1 MKKFLCILIMIV
13 ILLFPSN
20 IYAKSVNNEKNYA
33 NVVFFTYFNGDLEGK
48 KYMEDNYKTI
58 MEYYN
63 GSSET
68 SVKNYLENISYNNFH
83 LYNLFP
89 QINDSTFI
97 PIELSITE
105 DDANNSNYDSIIIS
119 DVLKKYPNVSG
130 TIDYDNDGIV
140 DNLTIILRN
149 KADNAGSNSSLVSH
163 KSDYPGGNDI
173 TLSNKSLGTYNM
185 LNTYSIRN
193 TKSSVIIHEFM
204 HSLGYPDLYNSNND
218 YPVFTWDIMGNVISP
233 PPYSLAYLR
242 SYFTNWLSIDEI
254 TKSGT
259 ITLNTQDN
267 KDGNQAY
274 IIKSPLNDYEFFV
287 VEYRKKP
294 TLFDKID
301 RSISNSGVIVYR
313 INTTITGLSNKFG
326 SYGVYV
332 YRDNSF
338 ALNSTPSSAVY
349 NTVFSKELG
358 RTTVGNSDL
367 NSKDKALLYSDGTN
381 SGIVLSEI
389 GSSSSNSITLN
400 VSIPNKGDLDV
411 WNELKYDD
419 INKNSGYKVQT
430 SIEMNNK
437 IYVGSITNNKL
448 YTTVYDNGN
457 WSTISNG
464 TNIVIGDVSP
474 STMEFKIINNKLY
487 LIYGCWNKIGVYS
500 LENNIWKKRAEYNYS
515 TGYMSTEVINNELYI
530 ANMYDNNNAELL
542 KYKDDNITKVT
553 NYYSGSFVGD
563 PKVLS
568 INNKIYL
575 MVRESSTKKIKIYE
589 YSNNIIKEINNDIL
603 VNSYDA
609 KDLNNKIIIAGKNT
623 GDIELYEFDGTNFKK
638 KTETI
643 PYNLPQLFK
652 SQGNLYLRT
661 IKDPT
666 DIYSNDN
673 VLMVYSLSDKVT
685 MEGNNIA
692 SGVNADYSGVFS
704 IGNRLY
710 ISYIK
715 DDITHIKY
723 KESNNSLLSLS
734 ITSPNKTTYTV
745 GDNVDL
751 TGLKVIANY
760 TKNRKELS
768 NNEYTITNLNT
779 NKVGSY
785 SATITYEGISN
796 TFNYEVIEKVILNP
810 LKSINLNKTSGT
822 KYIGETE
829 NLTVIYNPSNTTDNK
844 NVTWT
849 SSNNNVASIN
859 NGVVTAKGIGNAI
872 ITAKVGSLTAS
883 YKITVIKHDNPVI
896 VKANTL
902 TYNGKEQEI
911 ITASNI
917 KGNICYAYNP
927 ISSCS
932 SNKSIPKKINAG
944 EYTVYYYVSGDNNY
958 NSKSGSIKVNIN
970 KKVITK
976 PVSSSDKTYN
986 GTIQNSNIVKPD
998 GVSIKN
1004 GSIESATNV
1013 GKYNITYILDQ
1024 NHIWN
1029 DGSNNDVTV
1038 IWKINPYNISN
1049 ALVNG
1054 VSDKVYN
1061 GNNIVQDNI
1070 NVTVPIPSG
1079 KTSNPTYNVTYKDN
1093 LNSGVATMIITGTG
1107 NYTGTKNVIF
1117 KINKANNP
1125 VIVKANTLTYNGK
1138 EQELITVS
1146 NIKGNICYSYNPISS
1161 CSKNESIPKKINAGE
1176 YTVYYYVSGDNNY
1189 NSKSGSIKVNIN
1201 KKSGSISYLNKSIT
1215 KTQGDQAFTNVLT
1228 KTGDG
1233 IINYSSSDNKVATID
1248 KNGKV
1253 TILSSG
1259 NTVIKAI
1266 VIDGENYFYNI
1277 KEASYTLTVNKKI
1290 INIPI
1295 TSISLNKT
1303 SGTKYIGETENLV
1316 VSYNPSNTTDNKS
1329 ITWTTSNSKVATINN
1344 GVVKAVGVGN
1354 AVITAKVMNKT
1365 ATYNITVKKKENRP
1379 ITYKY
1384 TYDSSKKIIFK
1395 LNNNVNIN
1403 TFKNNLN
1410 YSSIIKSN
1418 NNILKDNDLIRTNM
1432 TITYTDDEGNV
1443 QIYNTSVLGD
1453 VNGDGNINALDYVKI
1468 KNHIM
1473 NTKKILKDVFILS
1486 ADYNNDGKISAL
1498 DYVRIKNY
1506 IMNGGK

>member
-68 SVKNYLENISYNNFH
+68 SVKNYLKNISYNNFH

-185 LNTYSIRN
+185 LNTYSIKN

-542 KYKDDNITKVT
+542 KYKNDNITKVT

-589 YSNNIIKEINNDIL
+589 YNNNILKEINNDIL

-768 NNEYTITNLNT
+768 NNEYTITNFNT

-859 NGVVTAKGIGNAI
+859 NGVVTAKGIGNAV

-896 VKANTL
+896 VK
-902 TYNGKEQEI
+902 
-911 ITASNI
+911 
-917 KGNICYAYNP
+917 
-927 ISSCS
+927 
-932 SNKSIPKKINAG
+932 
-944 EYTVYYYVSGDNNY
+944 V
-958 NSKSGSIKVNIN
+958 
-970 KKVITK
+970 
-976 PVSSSDKTYN
+976 
-986 GTIQNSNIVKPD
+986 
-998 GVSIKN
+998 
-1004 GSIESATNV
+1004 
-1013 GKYNITYILDQ
+1013 
-1024 NHIWN
+1024 
-1029 DGSNNDVTV
+1029 
-1038 IWKINPYNISN
+1038 
-1049 ALVNG
+1049 
-1054 VSDKVYN
+1054 
-1061 GNNIVQDNI
+1061 
-1070 NVTVPIPSG
+1070 
-1079 KTSNPTYNVTYKDN
+1079 
-1093 LNSGVATMIITGTG
+1093 
-1107 NYTGTKNVIF
+1107 
-1117 KINKANNP
+1117 
-1125 VIVKANTLTYNGK
+1125 NTLTYNGK

-1161 CSKNESIPKKINAGE
+1161 CSTNESIPKKINAGE
-1176 YTVYYYVSGDNNY
+1176 YTVYYFVSGDNNY

-1253 TILSSG
+1253 TILSPG

-1303 SGTKYIGETENLV
+1303 SGTKYIGETENLI

-1395 LNNNVNIN
+1395 LNNNININ

-1473 NTKKILKDVFILS
+1473 NTKKITGDVFILS

>member
-464 TNIVIGDVSP
+464 TNIVIGDVSL

-530 ANMYDNNNAELL
+530 ANMYDNKNAELL
-542 KYKDDNITKVT
+542 KYKNDNITKVT

-589 YSNNIIKEINNDIL
+589 YSNNILKEINNDIL

-623 GDIELYEFDGTNFKK
+623 GDIELYEFDGINFKK

-734 ITSPNKTTYTV
+734 ITSPNKTTYIV

-768 NNEYTITNLNT
+768 NNEYTITNFNT

-859 NGVVTAKGIGNAI
+859 NGVVTAKGIGNAV

-902 TYNGKEQEI
+902 TYNGKEQEL
-911 ITASNI
+911 ITA
-917 KGNICYAYNP
+917 
-927 ISSCS
+927 
-932 SNKSIPKKINAG
+932 
-944 EYTVYYYVSGDNNY
+944 
-958 NSKSGSIKVNIN
+958 
-970 KKVITK
+970 
-976 PVSSSDKTYN
+976 
-986 GTIQNSNIVKPD
+986 
-998 GVSIKN
+998 
-1004 GSIESATNV
+1004 
-1013 GKYNITYILDQ
+1013 
-1024 NHIWN
+1024 
-1029 DGSNNDVTV
+1029 
-1038 IWKINPYNISN
+1038 
-1049 ALVNG
+1049 
-1054 VSDKVYN
+1054 
-1061 GNNIVQDNI
+1061 
-1070 NVTVPIPSG
+1070 
-1079 KTSNPTYNVTYKDN
+1079 
-1093 LNSGVATMIITGTG
+1093 
-1107 NYTGTKNVIF
+1107 
-1117 KINKANNP
+1117 
-1125 VIVKANTLTYNGK
+1125 
-1138 EQELITVS
+1138 S

-1161 CSKNESIPKKINAGE
+1161 CSTNESIPKKINAGE

-1233 IINYSSSDNKVATID
+1233 IINYSSSNNKVATID

-1253 TILSSG
+1253 TILSPG

-1395 LNNNVNIN
+1395 LNNNININ

>member
-20 IYAKSVNNEKNYA
+20 IYAKSVNNERNYA

-119 DVLKKYPNVSG
+119 DVLRKYPNVSG

-400 VSIPNKGDLDV
+400 VSIPNKDDLDV

-500 LENNIWKKRAEYNYS
+500 LENNTWKKRAEYNYS

-589 YSNNIIKEINNDIL
+589 YSNNILKEINNDIL

-609 KDLNNKIIIAGKNT
+609 KDLNNKIIIAGKNI

-768 NNEYTITNLNT
+768 NNEYTITNFNT

-844 NVTWT
+844 NVIWT
-849 SSNNNVASIN
+849 SSNNNVATIN

-872 ITAKVGSLTAS
+872 ITAKVGNLTAS

-902 TYNGKEQEI
+902 TYNGKEQEL
-911 ITASNI
+911 ITVSNI
-917 KGNICYAYNP
+917 KGNICYSYNP
-927 ISSCS
+927 ISNCS
-932 SNKSIPKKINAG
+932 KNESIPKKINAG

-976 PVSSSDKTYN
+976 PISSSDKTYN

-1038 IWKINPYNISN
+1038 IWEINPYNISN

-1107 NYTGTKNVIF
+1107 NYTGTKNVTF

-1161 CSKNESIPKKINAGE
+1161 CSSNESIPKKINAGE
-1176 YTVYYYVSGDNNY
+1176 YTVYYFVSEDNNY

-1253 TILSSG
+1253 TILSAG

-1395 LNNNVNIN
+1395 LNNNININ

-1410 YSSIIKSN
+1410 YNPIIKSN

-1473 NTKKILKDVFILS
+1473 NTKKITGDVFILS

>member
-267 KDGNQAY
+267 KNGNQAY

-338 ALNSTPSSAVY
+338 TLNSTPSSAVY

-589 YSNNIIKEINNDIL
+589 YSNNILKEINNDIL

-692 SGVNADYSGVFS
+692 SGVNADYSGIFS

-760 TKNRKELS
+760 TNNRKELS
-768 NNEYTITNLNT
+768 NNEYTITNFNT

-902 TYNGKEQEI
+902 TYNGKEQE
-911 ITASNI
+911 
-917 KGNICYAYNP
+917 
-927 ISSCS
+927 
-932 SNKSIPKKINAG
+932 
-944 EYTVYYYVSGDNNY
+944 
-958 NSKSGSIKVNIN
+958 
-970 KKVITK
+970 
-976 PVSSSDKTYN
+976 
-986 GTIQNSNIVKPD
+986 
-998 GVSIKN
+998 
-1004 GSIESATNV
+1004 
-1013 GKYNITYILDQ
+1013 
-1024 NHIWN
+1024 
-1029 DGSNNDVTV
+1029 
-1038 IWKINPYNISN
+1038 
-1049 ALVNG
+1049 
-1054 VSDKVYN
+1054 
-1061 GNNIVQDNI
+1061 
-1070 NVTVPIPSG
+1070 
-1079 KTSNPTYNVTYKDN
+1079 
-1093 LNSGVATMIITGTG
+1093 
-1107 NYTGTKNVIF
+1107 
-1117 KINKANNP
+1117 
-1125 VIVKANTLTYNGK
+1125 
-1138 EQELITVS
+1138 LITVS

-1161 CSKNESIPKKINAGE
+1161 CSTNESIPKKINAGE
-1176 YTVYYYVSGDNNY
+1176 YTVYYFVSGDNNY

-1329 ITWTTSNSKVATINN
+1329 ITWTTSNNKVATINN

-1395 LNNNVNIN
+1395 LNNNININ

>member
-83 LYNLFP
+83 LHNLFP

-185 LNTYSIRN
+185 LNTYSIKN

-400 VSIPNKGDLDV
+400 VSIPNKDDLDV

-575 MVRESSTKKIKIYE
+575 MVRESSSKKIKIYE
-589 YSNNIIKEINNDIL
+589 YSNNILKEINNDIL

-768 NNEYTITNLNT
+768 NNEYTITNFNT

-902 TYNGKEQEI
+902 TYNGKEQE
-911 ITASNI
+911 
-917 KGNICYAYNP
+917 
-927 ISSCS
+927 
-932 SNKSIPKKINAG
+932 
-944 EYTVYYYVSGDNNY
+944 
-958 NSKSGSIKVNIN
+958 
-970 KKVITK
+970 
-976 PVSSSDKTYN
+976 
-986 GTIQNSNIVKPD
+986 
-998 GVSIKN
+998 
-1004 GSIESATNV
+1004 
-1013 GKYNITYILDQ
+1013 
-1024 NHIWN
+1024 
-1029 DGSNNDVTV
+1029 
-1038 IWKINPYNISN
+1038 
-1049 ALVNG
+1049 
-1054 VSDKVYN
+1054 
-1061 GNNIVQDNI
+1061 
-1070 NVTVPIPSG
+1070 
-1079 KTSNPTYNVTYKDN
+1079 
-1093 LNSGVATMIITGTG
+1093 
-1107 NYTGTKNVIF
+1107 
-1117 KINKANNP
+1117 
-1125 VIVKANTLTYNGK
+1125 
-1138 EQELITVS
+1138 LITVS

-1176 YTVYYYVSGDNNY
+1176 YTVYYFVSGDNNY

-1303 SGTKYIGETENLV
+1303 SGTKYIGETENLI

-1395 LNNNVNIN
+1395 LNNNININ

>member
-20 IYAKSVNNEKNYA
+20 IYAKSVNNERNYA

-367 NSKDKALLYSDGTN
+367 NSKDKALLYSDETN

-542 KYKDDNITKVT
+542 KYKDDNIIKVT

-589 YSNNIIKEINNDIL
+589 YSNNILKEINNDIL

-623 GDIELYEFDGTNFKK
+623 GDIELYEFDGINFKK

-768 NNEYTITNLNT
+768 NNEYTITNFNT

-859 NGVVTAKGIGNAI
+859 NGVVTAEGIGNAI

-902 TYNGKEQEI
+902 TYNGKEQE
-911 ITASNI
+911 
-917 KGNICYAYNP
+917 
-927 ISSCS
+927 
-932 SNKSIPKKINAG
+932 
-944 EYTVYYYVSGDNNY
+944 
-958 NSKSGSIKVNIN
+958 
-970 KKVITK
+970 
-976 PVSSSDKTYN
+976 
-986 GTIQNSNIVKPD
+986 
-998 GVSIKN
+998 
-1004 GSIESATNV
+1004 
-1013 GKYNITYILDQ
+1013 
-1024 NHIWN
+1024 
-1029 DGSNNDVTV
+1029 
-1038 IWKINPYNISN
+1038 
-1049 ALVNG
+1049 
-1054 VSDKVYN
+1054 
-1061 GNNIVQDNI
+1061 
-1070 NVTVPIPSG
+1070 
-1079 KTSNPTYNVTYKDN
+1079 
-1093 LNSGVATMIITGTG
+1093 
-1107 NYTGTKNVIF
+1107 
-1117 KINKANNP
+1117 
-1125 VIVKANTLTYNGK
+1125 
-1138 EQELITVS
+1138 LITVS

-1161 CSKNESIPKKINAGE
+1161 CSTNESIPKKINAGE
-1176 YTVYYYVSGDNNY
+1176 YTVYYYVIGDNNY

-1233 IINYSSSDNKVATID
+1233 IINYSSSNNKVSTID

-1365 ATYNITVKKKENRP
+1365 ATYNIIVKKKENRP

-1384 TYDSSKKIIFK
+1384 TYDSSKKIIYK
-1395 LNNNVNIN
+1395 LNNNINIS

-1410 YSSIIKSN
+1410 YNSIIKSN

>member
-20 IYAKSVNNEKNYA
+20 IYAKSVNNERNYA

-400 VSIPNKGDLDV
+400 VSIPNKDDLDV

-419 INKNSGYKVQT
+419 INKNGGYKVQT

-515 TGYMSTEVINNELYI
+515 TGYMSTEVINNELDI

-589 YSNNIIKEINNDIL
+589 YSNNILKEINNDIL

-768 NNEYTITNLNT
+768 NNEYTITNFNT

-796 TFNYEVIEKVILNP
+796 SFNYEVIEKVILNP
-810 LKSINLNKTSGT
+810 LKSINLNKTSDT

-872 ITAKVGSLTAS
+872 ITAKVGNLTAS

-902 TYNGKEQEI
+902 TYNGKEQEL
-911 ITASNI
+911 ITVSNI
-917 KGNICYAYNP
+917 KGNICYSYNP

-932 SNKSIPKKINAG
+932 KNESIPKKINAG
-944 EYTVYYYVSGDNNY
+944 EYTVYYFVGGDNNY
-958 NSKSGSIKVNIN
+958 NSKSGNIKVNIN

-1038 IWKINPYNISN
+1038 IWKINPYNINN

-1093 LNSGVATMIITGTG
+1093 LNSGVVTMIITGTG
-1107 NYTGTKNVIF
+1107 NYTGTKNVTF

-1125 VIVKANTLTYNGK
+1125 VIVKANTLTYNEQ

-1176 YTVYYYVSGDNNY
+1176 YTVYYFVSGDNNY

-1201 KKSGSISYLNKSIT
+1201 KKSGNISYLNKSIT

-1253 TILSSG
+1253 TILSAG

-1277 KEASYTLTVNKKI
+1277 KEASYTLTVNKKT

-1344 GVVKAVGVGN
+1344 GVVKAVGIGN

-1395 LNNNVNIN
+1395 LNNNININ

-1410 YSSIIKSN
+1410 YNPIIKSN

-1473 NTKKILKDVFILS
+1473 NTKKITGDVFILS

>member
-20 IYAKSVNNEKNYA
+20 IYAKSVNNERNYA

-274 IIKSPLNDYEFFV
+274 IIKSPLNDYEVFV

-530 ANMYDNNNAELL
+530 ANMYNNNNAELL

-589 YSNNIIKEINNDIL
+589 YSNNILKGINNDIL

-768 NNEYTITNLNT
+768 NNEYTITNFNT

-859 NGVVTAKGIGNAI
+859 NGVVTAKGIGNAT

-883 YKITVIKHDNPVI
+883 YKITVIKHD
-896 VKANTL
+896 
-902 TYNGKEQEI
+902 
-911 ITASNI
+911 
-917 KGNICYAYNP
+917 
-927 ISSCS
+927 
-932 SNKSIPKKINAG
+932 
-944 EYTVYYYVSGDNNY
+944 
-958 NSKSGSIKVNIN
+958 
-970 KKVITK
+970 
-976 PVSSSDKTYN
+976 
-986 GTIQNSNIVKPD
+986 
-998 GVSIKN
+998 
-1004 GSIESATNV
+1004 
-1013 GKYNITYILDQ
+1013 
-1024 NHIWN
+1024 
-1029 DGSNNDVTV
+1029 
-1038 IWKINPYNISN
+1038 
-1049 ALVNG
+1049 
-1054 VSDKVYN
+1054 
-1061 GNNIVQDNI
+1061 
-1070 NVTVPIPSG
+1070 
-1079 KTSNPTYNVTYKDN
+1079 
-1093 LNSGVATMIITGTG
+1093 
-1107 NYTGTKNVIF
+1107 
-1117 KINKANNP
+1117 NP

-1161 CSKNESIPKKINAGE
+1161 CSTNESIPKKINAGE
-1176 YTVYYYVSGDNNY
+1176 YTVYYFVSGDNNY

-1253 TILSSG
+1253 TILSPG
-1259 NTVIKAI
+1259 NIVIKAI

-1395 LNNNVNIN
+1395 LNNNININ

>member
-83 LYNLFP
+83 LHNLFP

-589 YSNNIIKEINNDIL
+589 YSNNILKEINNDIL

-623 GDIELYEFDGTNFKK
+623 GDIELYEFDGTKFKK

-768 NNEYTITNLNT
+768 NNEYTITNFNT

-829 NLTVIYNPSNTTDNK
+829 NLTVIYNPNNTTDNK

-872 ITAKVGSLTAS
+872 ITAKVGNLTAS

-902 TYNGKEQEI
+902 TYNGKEQEL
-911 ITASNI
+911 ITVSNI
-917 KGNICYAYNP
+917 KGNICYSYNP

-932 SNKSIPKKINAG
+932 KNESIPKKINSG

-976 PVSSSDKTYN
+976 PISSSDKTYN

-1107 NYTGTKNVIF
+1107 NYTGTKNVTF

-1125 VIVKANTLTYNGK
+1125 VIVKANTLTYNEK

-1215 KTQGDQAFTNVLT
+1215 KIQGDQAFTNVLT

-1277 KEASYTLTVNKKI
+1277 KEASYTLTVNKKT

-1329 ITWTTSNSKVATINN
+1329 ITWTTSNNKVATINN
-1344 GVVKAVGVGN
+1344 GVVKAVGIGN

-1395 LNNNVNIN
+1395 LNNNININ

-1410 YSSIIKSN
+1410 YNPIIKSN

>member
-267 KDGNQAY
+267 KNGNQAY

-575 MVRESSTKKIKIYE
+575 MVRESSSKKIKIYE
-589 YSNNIIKEINNDIL
+589 YSNNILKEINNDIL

-768 NNEYTITNLNT
+768 NNEYTITNFNT

-829 NLTVIYNPSNTTDNK
+829 SLTVIYNPSNTTDNK

-859 NGVVTAKGIGNAI
+859 NGVVTAKGIGNAV

-896 VKANTL
+896 
-902 TYNGKEQEI
+902 I
-911 ITASNI
+911 
-917 KGNICYAYNP
+917 
-927 ISSCS
+927 
-932 SNKSIPKKINAG
+932 
-944 EYTVYYYVSGDNNY
+944 
-958 NSKSGSIKVNIN
+958 
-970 KKVITK
+970 
-976 PVSSSDKTYN
+976 
-986 GTIQNSNIVKPD
+986 
-998 GVSIKN
+998 
-1004 GSIESATNV
+1004 
-1013 GKYNITYILDQ
+1013 
-1024 NHIWN
+1024 
-1029 DGSNNDVTV
+1029 
-1038 IWKINPYNISN
+1038 
-1049 ALVNG
+1049 
-1054 VSDKVYN
+1054 
-1061 GNNIVQDNI
+1061 
-1070 NVTVPIPSG
+1070 
-1079 KTSNPTYNVTYKDN
+1079 
-1093 LNSGVATMIITGTG
+1093 
-1107 NYTGTKNVIF
+1107 
-1117 KINKANNP
+1117 
-1125 VIVKANTLTYNGK
+1125 KANTLTYNGK

-1233 IINYSSSDNKVATID
+1233 IINYSSSNNKVATID

-1329 ITWTTSNSKVATINN
+1329 ITWTTSNKKVAIINN

-1395 LNNNVNIN
+1395 LNNNINIT

-1410 YSSIIKSN
+1410 YSSIITSN

>member
-400 VSIPNKGDLDV
+400 VSIPNKDDLDV

-589 YSNNIIKEINNDIL
+589 YSNNILKEINNDIL

-768 NNEYTITNLNT
+768 NNEYTITNFNT

-902 TYNGKEQEI
+902 TYNGKEQEL
-911 ITASNI
+911 ITVSNI
-917 KGNICYAYNP
+917 KGNICYSYNP

-932 SNKSIPKKINAG
+932 TNESIPKKINAG

-976 PVSSSDKTYN
+976 PISSSDKTYN

-1029 DGSNNDVTV
+1029 DESNNDVTV

-1054 VSDKVYN
+1054 VNDKVYN

-1079 KTSNPTYNVTYKDN
+1079 KNSNPTYNVTYKDN

-1107 NYTGTKNVIF
+1107 NYTGTKNVTF

-1125 VIVKANTLTYNGK
+1125 VIVKANTLTYNEK

-1161 CSKNESIPKKINAGE
+1161 CSSNESIPKKINAGE

-1233 IINYSSSDNKVATID
+1233 IINYSSSNNKVATID

-1253 TILSSG
+1253 TILSAG

-1277 KEASYTLTVNKKI
+1277 KEASYTLTVNKKT

-1303 SGTKYIGETENLV
+1303 SGTKYIGKTENLV

-1329 ITWTTSNSKVATINN
+1329 ITWTTSNKKVATINN

-1395 LNNNVNIN
+1395 LNNNININ

>member
-530 ANMYDNNNAELL
+530 ANMYNNNNAELL

-589 YSNNIIKEINNDIL
+589 YSNNILKGINNDIL

-692 SGVNADYSGVFS
+692 SDVNADYSGVFS

-768 NNEYTITNLNT
+768 NNEYTITNFNT

-859 NGVVTAKGIGNAI
+859 NGVVTAKGIGNAT

-883 YKITVIKHDNPVI
+883 YKITVIKHD
-896 VKANTL
+896 
-902 TYNGKEQEI
+902 
-911 ITASNI
+911 
-917 KGNICYAYNP
+917 
-927 ISSCS
+927 
-932 SNKSIPKKINAG
+932 
-944 EYTVYYYVSGDNNY
+944 
-958 NSKSGSIKVNIN
+958 
-970 KKVITK
+970 
-976 PVSSSDKTYN
+976 
-986 GTIQNSNIVKPD
+986 
-998 GVSIKN
+998 
-1004 GSIESATNV
+1004 
-1013 GKYNITYILDQ
+1013 
-1024 NHIWN
+1024 
-1029 DGSNNDVTV
+1029 
-1038 IWKINPYNISN
+1038 
-1049 ALVNG
+1049 
-1054 VSDKVYN
+1054 
-1061 GNNIVQDNI
+1061 
-1070 NVTVPIPSG
+1070 
-1079 KTSNPTYNVTYKDN
+1079 
-1093 LNSGVATMIITGTG
+1093 
-1107 NYTGTKNVIF
+1107 
-1117 KINKANNP
+1117 NP

-1161 CSKNESIPKKINAGE
+1161 CSTNESILKKINAGE
-1176 YTVYYYVSGDNNY
+1176 YTVYYFVSGDNNY

-1253 TILSSG
+1253 TILSPG
-1259 NTVIKAI
+1259 NIVIKAI

-1395 LNNNVNIN
+1395 LNNNININ

>member
-20 IYAKSVNNEKNYA
+20 IYAKSVNNERNYA

-400 VSIPNKGDLDV
+400 VSIPNKDDLDV
-411 WNELKYDD
+411 WNELKYVD

-500 LENNIWKKRAEYNYS
+500 LENNTWKKRAEYNYS

-589 YSNNIIKEINNDIL
+589 YSNNILKEINNDIL

-692 SGVNADYSGVFS
+692 SGVNADYNGVFS

-734 ITSPNKTTYTV
+734 ITSPNKITYTV

-768 NNEYTITNLNT
+768 NNEYTITNFNT

-796 TFNYEVIEKVILNP
+796 SFNYEVIEKVILNP
-810 LKSINLNKTSGT
+810 LKSINLNKTSDT

-872 ITAKVGSLTAS
+872 ITAKVGNLTAS

-902 TYNGKEQEI
+902 TYNGKEQEL
-911 ITASNI
+911 ITVSNI
-917 KGNICYAYNP
+917 KGNICYSYNP

-932 SNKSIPKKINAG
+932 KNESIPKKINAG
-944 EYTVYYYVSGDNNY
+944 EYTVYYFVGGDNNY
-958 NSKSGSIKVNIN
+958 NSKSGNIKVNIN

-1038 IWKINPYNISN
+1038 IWKINPYNINN

-1107 NYTGTKNVIF
+1107 NYTGTKNVTF

-1125 VIVKANTLTYNGK
+1125 VIVKANTLTYNEQ

-1176 YTVYYYVSGDNNY
+1176 YTVYYFVSGDNNY

-1201 KKSGSISYLNKSIT
+1201 KKSGNISYLNKSIT

-1253 TILSSG
+1253 TILSAG

-1277 KEASYTLTVNKKI
+1277 KEASYTLTVNKKT

-1384 TYDSSKKIIFK
+1384 TYDSSKKIIYK
-1395 LNNNVNIN
+1395 LNNNININ
-1403 TFKNNLN
+1403 KFKNNLN
-1410 YSSIIKSN
+1410 YNPIIKSN

-1473 NTKKILKDVFILS
+1473 NTKKITGDVFILS

>member
-68 SVKNYLENISYNNFH
+68 SVKNYLKNISYNNFH

-130 TIDYDNDGIV
+130 TIDYDKDGIV

-149 KADNAGSNSSLVSH
+149 KADNAGSNSSLISH

-254 TKSGT
+254 SKSGT

-400 VSIPNKGDLDV
+400 VSIPNKDDLDV

-448 YTTVYDNGN
+448 YTIVYDNGN

-589 YSNNIIKEINNDIL
+589 YSNNILKEINNDIL

-768 NNEYTITNLNT
+768 NNEYTITNFNT

-859 NGVVTAKGIGNAI
+859 NGVVTAKGIGNAT

-883 YKITVIKHDNPVI
+883 YKITVIKHD
-896 VKANTL
+896 
-902 TYNGKEQEI
+902 
-911 ITASNI
+911 
-917 KGNICYAYNP
+917 
-927 ISSCS
+927 
-932 SNKSIPKKINAG
+932 
-944 EYTVYYYVSGDNNY
+944 
-958 NSKSGSIKVNIN
+958 
-970 KKVITK
+970 
-976 PVSSSDKTYN
+976 
-986 GTIQNSNIVKPD
+986 
-998 GVSIKN
+998 
-1004 GSIESATNV
+1004 
-1013 GKYNITYILDQ
+1013 
-1024 NHIWN
+1024 
-1029 DGSNNDVTV
+1029 
-1038 IWKINPYNISN
+1038 
-1049 ALVNG
+1049 
-1054 VSDKVYN
+1054 
-1061 GNNIVQDNI
+1061 
-1070 NVTVPIPSG
+1070 
-1079 KTSNPTYNVTYKDN
+1079 
-1093 LNSGVATMIITGTG
+1093 
-1107 NYTGTKNVIF
+1107 
-1117 KINKANNP
+1117 NP

-1161 CSKNESIPKKINAGE
+1161 CSTNESIPKKINAGE
-1176 YTVYYYVSGDNNY
+1176 YTVYYFVSGDNNY

-1253 TILSSG
+1253 TILSPG
-1259 NTVIKAI
+1259 NIVIKAI

-1395 LNNNVNIN
+1395 LNNNININ

-1473 NTKKILKDVFILS
+1473 NTKKILKDVFMLS

>member
-130 TIDYDNDGIV
+130 AIDYDNDGIV

-274 IIKSPLNDYEFFV
+274 IIKSPLNDYEFFI

-530 ANMYDNNNAELL
+530 ANMYNNNNAELL

-563 PKVLS
+563 TKVLS

-589 YSNNIIKEINNDIL
+589 YSNNILKEINNDIL

-768 NNEYTITNLNT
+768 NNEYTITNFNT

-859 NGVVTAKGIGNAI
+859 NGVVTAKEIGNAI
-872 ITAKVGSLTAS
+872 ITAKVGNLTAS
-883 YKITVIKHDNPVI
+883 YKITVIKHD
-896 VKANTL
+896 
-902 TYNGKEQEI
+902 
-911 ITASNI
+911 
-917 KGNICYAYNP
+917 
-927 ISSCS
+927 
-932 SNKSIPKKINAG
+932 
-944 EYTVYYYVSGDNNY
+944 
-958 NSKSGSIKVNIN
+958 
-970 KKVITK
+970 
-976 PVSSSDKTYN
+976 
-986 GTIQNSNIVKPD
+986 
-998 GVSIKN
+998 
-1004 GSIESATNV
+1004 
-1013 GKYNITYILDQ
+1013 
-1024 NHIWN
+1024 
-1029 DGSNNDVTV
+1029 
-1038 IWKINPYNISN
+1038 
-1049 ALVNG
+1049 
-1054 VSDKVYN
+1054 
-1061 GNNIVQDNI
+1061 
-1070 NVTVPIPSG
+1070 
-1079 KTSNPTYNVTYKDN
+1079 
-1093 LNSGVATMIITGTG
+1093 
-1107 NYTGTKNVIF
+1107 
-1117 KINKANNP
+1117 NP

-1176 YTVYYYVSGDNNY
+1176 YTVYYFVGGDNNY

-1233 IINYSSSDNKVATID
+1233 IMNYSSSDNKVATID

-1303 SGTKYIGETENLV
+1303 SGTKYIGETENLI

-1329 ITWTTSNSKVATINN
+1329 ITWTTSNKKVAIINN

-1395 LNNNVNIN
+1395 LNNNINIT

-1410 YSSIIKSN
+1410 YSSIITSN

>member
-58 MEYYN
+58 MEYYK

-589 YSNNIIKEINNDIL
+589 YSNNILKEINNDIL

-768 NNEYTITNLNT
+768 NNEYTITNFNT

-902 TYNGKEQEI
+902 TYNGKEQEL
-911 ITASNI
+911 ITA
-917 KGNICYAYNP
+917 
-927 ISSCS
+927 
-932 SNKSIPKKINAG
+932 
-944 EYTVYYYVSGDNNY
+944 
-958 NSKSGSIKVNIN
+958 
-970 KKVITK
+970 
-976 PVSSSDKTYN
+976 
-986 GTIQNSNIVKPD
+986 
-998 GVSIKN
+998 
-1004 GSIESATNV
+1004 
-1013 GKYNITYILDQ
+1013 
-1024 NHIWN
+1024 
-1029 DGSNNDVTV
+1029 
-1038 IWKINPYNISN
+1038 
-1049 ALVNG
+1049 
-1054 VSDKVYN
+1054 
-1061 GNNIVQDNI
+1061 
-1070 NVTVPIPSG
+1070 
-1079 KTSNPTYNVTYKDN
+1079 
-1093 LNSGVATMIITGTG
+1093 
-1107 NYTGTKNVIF
+1107 
-1117 KINKANNP
+1117 
-1125 VIVKANTLTYNGK
+1125 
-1138 EQELITVS
+1138 S

-1161 CSKNESIPKKINAGE
+1161 CSTNESIPKKINAGE

-1233 IINYSSSDNKVATID
+1233 IINYSSSDNKVASID

-1329 ITWTTSNSKVATINN
+1329 ITWTTSNKKVATINN

-1395 LNNNVNIN
+1395 LNNNININ

>member
-89 QINDSTFI
+89 QINDNTFI

-301 RSISNSGVIVYR
+301 RSISNSGIIVYR

-400 VSIPNKGDLDV
+400 VSIPNKDDLDV

-589 YSNNIIKEINNDIL
+589 YSNNILKEINNDIL

-768 NNEYTITNLNT
+768 NNEYTITNFNT

-849 SSNNNVASIN
+849 SSNNNVATIN

-872 ITAKVGSLTAS
+872 ITAKVGNLTAS

-902 TYNGKEQEI
+902 TYNGKEQEL
-911 ITASNI
+911 ITVSNI
-917 KGNICYAYNP
+917 KGNICYSYNS

-932 SNKSIPKKINAG
+932 KNESIPKKINAG
-944 EYTVYYYVSGDNNY
+944 EYTIYYFVSGDNNY
-958 NSKSGSIKVNIN
+958 NSKSGIIKVNIN

-1070 NVTVPIPSG
+1070 NVTAPIPSG

-1107 NYTGTKNVIF
+1107 NYTGTKNVTF

-1125 VIVKANTLTYNGK
+1125 VIVKANTLTYNEK

-1161 CSKNESIPKKINAGE
+1161 CSSNESIPKKINAGE

-1277 KEASYTLTVNKKI
+1277 KEASYTLTVNKKT

-1303 SGTKYIGETENLV
+1303 SGTKYIGETENLI

-1344 GVVKAVGVGN
+1344 GVVKAVGIGN

-1395 LNNNVNIN
+1395 LNNNININ

-1410 YSSIIKSN
+1410 YNPIIKSN

-1473 NTKKILKDVFILS
+1473 NTKKITGDVFILS

>member
-20 IYAKSVNNEKNYA
+20 IYAKSVNNERNYA

-68 SVKNYLENISYNNFH
+68 SVKNYLKNISYNNFH

-130 TIDYDNDGIV
+130 IIDYDNDGIV

-542 KYKDDNITKVT
+542 KYKDDNIIKVT

-589 YSNNIIKEINNDIL
+589 YSNNILKEINNDIL

-609 KDLNNKIIIAGKNT
+609 KDLNNKIIIASKNT

-768 NNEYTITNLNT
+768 NNEYTITNFNT

-859 NGVVTAKGIGNAI
+859 NGVVTAKGIGNAV

-883 YKITVIKHDNPVI
+883 YKIIVIKHDNPVI

-902 TYNGKEQEI
+902 TYNGKEQEL
-911 ITASNI
+911 ITVSNI
-917 KGNICYAYNP
+917 KGNICYSYNP
-927 ISSCS
+927 ISSCL
-932 SNKSIPKKINAG
+932 SNENIPKKINAG

-1029 DGSNNDVTV
+1029 DGSNNVVTV

-1107 NYTGTKNVIF
+1107 NYTGTKNVTF

-1161 CSKNESIPKKINAGE
+1161 CLSNENIPKKINAGE

-1201 KKSGSISYLNKSIT
+1201 KKSGSISYLNKNIT

-1233 IINYSSSDNKVATID
+1233 IINYSSSNNKVSTID

-1329 ITWTTSNSKVATINN
+1329 ITWTTSNKKVATINN

-1384 TYDSSKKIIFK
+1384 TYDSSKKIIYK
-1395 LNNNVNIN
+1395 LNNNINIS

-1410 YSSIIKSN
+1410 YNSIIKSN

>member
-20 IYAKSVNNEKNYA
+20 IYAKSVNNERNYA

-381 SGIVLSEI
+381 SGIVFSEI

-500 LENNIWKKRAEYNYS
+500 LENNIWEKRAEYNYS

-589 YSNNIIKEINNDIL
+589 YSNNILKEINNDIL

-768 NNEYTITNLNT
+768 NNEYTITNFNT

-844 NVTWT
+844 NITWT

-902 TYNGKEQEI
+902 TYNGKEQEL
-911 ITASNI
+911 ITVSNI
-917 KGNICYAYNP
+917 KGNICYSYNP

-932 SNKSIPKKINAG
+932 TNESILKKINAG

-958 NSKSGSIKVNIN
+958 NSKSGSV
-970 KKVITK
+970 
-976 PVSSSDKTYN
+976 
-986 GTIQNSNIVKPD
+986 
-998 GVSIKN
+998 
-1004 GSIESATNV
+1004 
-1013 GKYNITYILDQ
+1013 
-1024 NHIWN
+1024 
-1029 DGSNNDVTV
+1029 
-1038 IWKINPYNISN
+1038 
-1049 ALVNG
+1049 
-1054 VSDKVYN
+1054 
-1061 GNNIVQDNI
+1061 
-1070 NVTVPIPSG
+1070 
-1079 KTSNPTYNVTYKDN
+1079 
-1093 LNSGVATMIITGTG
+1093 
-1107 NYTGTKNVIF
+1107 
-1117 KINKANNP
+1117 
-1125 VIVKANTLTYNGK
+1125 
-1138 EQELITVS
+1138 
-1146 NIKGNICYSYNPISS
+1146 
-1161 CSKNESIPKKINAGE
+1161 
-1176 YTVYYYVSGDNNY
+1176 
-1189 NSKSGSIKVNIN
+1189 KVNIN

-1329 ITWTTSNSKVATINN
+1329 ITWTTSNNKVATINN

-1384 TYDSSKKIIFK
+1384 SYDSSKKIIFK
-1395 LNNNVNIN
+1395 LNNNINIT

>member
-1 MKKFLCILIMIV
+1 
-13 ILLFPSN
+13 
-20 IYAKSVNNEKNYA
+20 
-33 NVVFFTYFNGDLEGK
+33 
-48 KYMEDNYKTI
+48 
-58 MEYYN
+58 
-63 GSSET
+63 
-68 SVKNYLENISYNNFH
+68 
-83 LYNLFP
+83 
-89 QINDSTFI
+89 
-97 PIELSITE
+97 
-105 DDANNSNYDSIIIS
+105 
-119 DVLKKYPNVSG
+119 
-130 TIDYDNDGIV
+130 
-140 DNLTIILRN
+140 
-149 KADNAGSNSSLVSH
+149 
-163 KSDYPGGNDI
+163 
-173 TLSNKSLGTYNM
+173 M

-400 VSIPNKGDLDV
+400 ISIPNKDDLDV

-437 IYVGSITNNKL
+437 IYVGLITNNKL

-474 STMEFKIINNKLY
+474 STMKFKIINNKL
-487 LIYGCWNKIGVYS
+487 
-500 LENNIWKKRAEYNYS
+500 
-515 TGYMSTEVINNELYI
+515 
-530 ANMYDNNNAELL
+530 
-542 KYKDDNITKVT
+542 
-553 NYYSGSFVGD
+553 
-563 PKVLS
+563 
-568 INNKIYL
+568 YL

-589 YSNNIIKEINNDIL
+589 YSNNILKEINNDIL

-673 VLMVYSLSDKVT
+673 VLIVYSLSDKIT
-685 MEGNNIA
+685 MEENNIA

-768 NNEYTITNLNT
+768 NNEYTITNFNT

-796 TFNYEVIEKVILNP
+796 IFNYEVIEKVILNP

-829 NLTVIYNPSNTTDNK
+829 NL
-844 NVTWT
+844 
-849 SSNNNVASIN
+849 
-859 NGVVTAKGIGNAI
+859 
-872 ITAKVGSLTAS
+872 
-883 YKITVIKHDNPVI
+883 
-896 VKANTL
+896 
-902 TYNGKEQEI
+902 
-911 ITASNI
+911 
-917 KGNICYAYNP
+917 
-927 ISSCS
+927 
-932 SNKSIPKKINAG
+932 
-944 EYTVYYYVSGDNNY
+944 
-958 NSKSGSIKVNIN
+958 
-970 KKVITK
+970 
-976 PVSSSDKTYN
+976 
-986 GTIQNSNIVKPD
+986 
-998 GVSIKN
+998 
-1004 GSIESATNV
+1004 
-1013 GKYNITYILDQ
+1013 
-1024 NHIWN
+1024 
-1029 DGSNNDVTV
+1029 
-1038 IWKINPYNISN
+1038 
-1049 ALVNG
+1049 
-1054 VSDKVYN
+1054 
-1061 GNNIVQDNI
+1061 
-1070 NVTVPIPSG
+1070 
-1079 KTSNPTYNVTYKDN
+1079 
-1093 LNSGVATMIITGTG
+1093 
-1107 NYTGTKNVIF
+1107 
-1117 KINKANNP
+1117 
-1125 VIVKANTLTYNGK
+1125 
-1138 EQELITVS
+1138 
-1146 NIKGNICYSYNPISS
+1146 
-1161 CSKNESIPKKINAGE
+1161 
-1176 YTVYYYVSGDNNY
+1176 
-1189 NSKSGSIKVNIN
+1189 
-1201 KKSGSISYLNKSIT
+1201 
-1215 KTQGDQAFTNVLT
+1215 
-1228 KTGDG
+1228 
-1233 IINYSSSDNKVATID
+1233 
-1248 KNGKV
+1248 
-1253 TILSSG
+1253 
-1259 NTVIKAI
+1259 
-1266 VIDGENYFYNI
+1266 
-1277 KEASYTLTVNKKI
+1277 
-1290 INIPI
+1290 
-1295 TSISLNKT
+1295 
-1303 SGTKYIGETENLV
+1303 V

-1329 ITWTTSNSKVATINN
+1329 IIWTTSNKKVATINN

-1395 LNNNVNIN
+1395 LNNNININ

-1468 KNHIM
+1468 KNF
-1473 NTKKILKDVFILS
+1473 K
-1486 ADYNNDGKISAL
+1486 
-1498 DYVRIKNY
+1498 
-1506 IMNGGK
+1506 

>member
-575 MVRESSTKKIKIYE
+575 MVRESSSKKIKIYE
-589 YSNNIIKEINNDIL
+589 YSNNILKEINNDIL

-768 NNEYTITNLNT
+768 NNEYTITNFNT

-902 TYNGKEQEI
+902 TYNGKEQE
-911 ITASNI
+911 
-917 KGNICYAYNP
+917 
-927 ISSCS
+927 
-932 SNKSIPKKINAG
+932 
-944 EYTVYYYVSGDNNY
+944 
-958 NSKSGSIKVNIN
+958 
-970 KKVITK
+970 
-976 PVSSSDKTYN
+976 
-986 GTIQNSNIVKPD
+986 
-998 GVSIKN
+998 
-1004 GSIESATNV
+1004 
-1013 GKYNITYILDQ
+1013 
-1024 NHIWN
+1024 
-1029 DGSNNDVTV
+1029 
-1038 IWKINPYNISN
+1038 
-1049 ALVNG
+1049 
-1054 VSDKVYN
+1054 
-1061 GNNIVQDNI
+1061 
-1070 NVTVPIPSG
+1070 
-1079 KTSNPTYNVTYKDN
+1079 
-1093 LNSGVATMIITGTG
+1093 
-1107 NYTGTKNVIF
+1107 
-1117 KINKANNP
+1117 
-1125 VIVKANTLTYNGK
+1125 
-1138 EQELITVS
+1138 LITVS

-1176 YTVYYYVSGDNNY
+1176 YTVYYFVSGDNNY
-1189 NSKSGSIKVNIN
+1189 NSKSGSTKVIIN

-1329 ITWTTSNSKVATINN
+1329 ITWTTSNKKVATINN

-1395 LNNNVNIN
+1395 LNNNININ

-1410 YSSIIKSN
+1410 YNPIIKSN

>member
-83 LYNLFP
+83 LHNLFP

-589 YSNNIIKEINNDIL
+589 YSNNILKEINNDIL

-623 GDIELYEFDGTNFKK
+623 GDIELYEFDGTKFKK

-768 NNEYTITNLNT
+768 NNEYTITNFNT

-829 NLTVIYNPSNTTDNK
+829 NLTVIYNPNNTTDNK

-872 ITAKVGSLTAS
+872 ITAKVGNLTAS

-902 TYNGKEQEI
+902 TYNGKEQEL
-911 ITASNI
+911 ITVSNI
-917 KGNICYAYNP
+917 KGNICYSYNP

-932 SNKSIPKKINAG
+932 KNESIPKKINSG

-976 PVSSSDKTYN
+976 PISSSDKTYN

-1107 NYTGTKNVIF
+1107 NYTGTKNVTF

-1125 VIVKANTLTYNGK
+1125 VIVKANTLTYNEK

-1215 KTQGDQAFTNVLT
+1215 KIQGDQAFTNVLT

-1277 KEASYTLTVNKKI
+1277 KEASYTLTVNKKT

-1329 ITWTTSNSKVATINN
+1329 ITWTTSNNKVATINN
-1344 GVVKAVGVGN
+1344 GVVKAVGIGN

-1395 LNNNVNIN
+1395 LNNNININ

-1410 YSSIIKSN
+1410 YNPIIKSN

-1473 NTKKILKDVFILS
+1473 NTKKITGDVFILS

>member
-1 MKKFLCILIMIV
+1 
-13 ILLFPSN
+13 
-20 IYAKSVNNEKNYA
+20 
-33 NVVFFTYFNGDLEGK
+33 
-48 KYMEDNYKTI
+48 
-58 MEYYN
+58 
-63 GSSET
+63 
-68 SVKNYLENISYNNFH
+68 
-83 LYNLFP
+83 
-89 QINDSTFI
+89 
-97 PIELSITE
+97 
-105 DDANNSNYDSIIIS
+105 
-119 DVLKKYPNVSG
+119 
-130 TIDYDNDGIV
+130 
-140 DNLTIILRN
+140 
-149 KADNAGSNSSLVSH
+149 
-163 KSDYPGGNDI
+163 
-173 TLSNKSLGTYNM
+173 
-185 LNTYSIRN
+185 
-193 TKSSVIIHEFM
+193 
-204 HSLGYPDLYNSNND
+204 
-218 YPVFTWDIMGNVISP
+218 
-233 PPYSLAYLR
+233 
-242 SYFTNWLSIDEI
+242 
-254 TKSGT
+254 
-259 ITLNTQDN
+259 
-267 KDGNQAY
+267 
-274 IIKSPLNDYEFFV
+274 
-287 VEYRKKP
+287 
-294 TLFDKID
+294 
-301 RSISNSGVIVYR
+301 
-313 INTTITGLSNKFG
+313 
-326 SYGVYV
+326 
-332 YRDNSF
+332 
-338 ALNSTPSSAVY
+338 
-349 NTVFSKELG
+349 
-358 RTTVGNSDL
+358 
-367 NSKDKALLYSDGTN
+367 
-381 SGIVLSEI
+381 
-389 GSSSSNSITLN
+389 
-400 VSIPNKGDLDV
+400 
-411 WNELKYDD
+411 
-419 INKNSGYKVQT
+419 
-430 SIEMNNK
+430 
-437 IYVGSITNNKL
+437 
-448 YTTVYDNGN
+448 
-457 WSTISNG
+457 
-464 TNIVIGDVSP
+464 
-474 STMEFKIINNKLY
+474 MEFKIINNKLY

-589 YSNNIIKEINNDIL
+589 YSNNILKEINNDIL

-768 NNEYTITNLNT
+768 NNEYTITNFNT

-902 TYNGKEQEI
+902 TYNGKEQEV
-911 ITASNI
+911 ITVSNI
-917 KGNICYAYNP
+917 KGNICYSYNP

-932 SNKSIPKKINAG
+932 KNESTPKKINAG

-1038 IWKINPYNISN
+1038 LWKINPYNISN
-1049 ALVNG
+1049 ALVTG

-1061 GNNIVQDNI
+1061 GNNIVQDSI

-1093 LNSGVATMIITGTG
+1093 LNSGIATMIITGTG
-1107 NYTGTKNVIF
+1107 NYTGTKNVTF

-1125 VIVKANTLTYNGK
+1125 VIVKANTLTYNEK

-1146 NIKGNICYSYNPISS
+1146 NIKGNICYSYNSISS

-1176 YTVYYYVSGDNNY
+1176 YTVYYFVSGDNNY
-1189 NSKSGSIKVNIN
+1189 NGKSGSIKVNIN

-1253 TILSSG
+1253 TILSAG

-1329 ITWTTSNSKVATINN
+1329 IIWTTSNSKVATINN

-1384 TYDSSKKIIFK
+1384 TYDSSKKIIYK
-1395 LNNNVNIN
+1395 LNNNININ

-1410 YSSIIKSN
+1410 YNPIIKSN

-1473 NTKKILKDVFILS
+1473 NTKKITGDVFILS

>member
-130 TIDYDNDGIV
+130 AIDYDNDGIV

-274 IIKSPLNDYEFFV
+274 IIKSPLNDYEFFI

-530 ANMYDNNNAELL
+530 ANMYNNNNAELL

-589 YSNNIIKEINNDIL
+589 YSNNILKEINNDIL

-768 NNEYTITNLNT
+768 NNEYTITNFNT

-859 NGVVTAKGIGNAI
+859 NGVVTAKEIGNAI
-872 ITAKVGSLTAS
+872 ITAKVGNLTAS
-883 YKITVIKHDNPVI
+883 YKITVIKHD
-896 VKANTL
+896 
-902 TYNGKEQEI
+902 
-911 ITASNI
+911 
-917 KGNICYAYNP
+917 
-927 ISSCS
+927 
-932 SNKSIPKKINAG
+932 
-944 EYTVYYYVSGDNNY
+944 
-958 NSKSGSIKVNIN
+958 
-970 KKVITK
+970 
-976 PVSSSDKTYN
+976 
-986 GTIQNSNIVKPD
+986 
-998 GVSIKN
+998 
-1004 GSIESATNV
+1004 
-1013 GKYNITYILDQ
+1013 
-1024 NHIWN
+1024 
-1029 DGSNNDVTV
+1029 
-1038 IWKINPYNISN
+1038 
-1049 ALVNG
+1049 
-1054 VSDKVYN
+1054 
-1061 GNNIVQDNI
+1061 
-1070 NVTVPIPSG
+1070 
-1079 KTSNPTYNVTYKDN
+1079 
-1093 LNSGVATMIITGTG
+1093 
-1107 NYTGTKNVIF
+1107 
-1117 KINKANNP
+1117 NP

-1176 YTVYYYVSGDNNY
+1176 YTVYYFVGGDNNY

-1233 IINYSSSDNKVATID
+1233 IMNYSSSDNKVATID

-1303 SGTKYIGETENLV
+1303 SGTKYIGETENLI

-1329 ITWTTSNSKVATINN
+1329 ITWTTSNKKVAIINN

-1395 LNNNVNIN
+1395 LNNNINIT

-1410 YSSIIKSN
+1410 YSSIITSN

>member
-20 IYAKSVNNEKNYA
+20 IYAKSVNNERNYA

-367 NSKDKALLYSDGTN
+367 NSKDKALLYSDETN

-589 YSNNIIKEINNDIL
+589 YSNNILKEINNDIL

-623 GDIELYEFDGTNFKK
+623 GDIELYEFDGINFKK

-768 NNEYTITNLNT
+768 NNEYTITNFNT

-859 NGVVTAKGIGNAI
+859 NGVVTAEGIGNAI

-902 TYNGKEQEI
+902 TYNGKEQE
-911 ITASNI
+911 
-917 KGNICYAYNP
+917 
-927 ISSCS
+927 
-932 SNKSIPKKINAG
+932 
-944 EYTVYYYVSGDNNY
+944 
-958 NSKSGSIKVNIN
+958 
-970 KKVITK
+970 
-976 PVSSSDKTYN
+976 
-986 GTIQNSNIVKPD
+986 
-998 GVSIKN
+998 
-1004 GSIESATNV
+1004 
-1013 GKYNITYILDQ
+1013 
-1024 NHIWN
+1024 
-1029 DGSNNDVTV
+1029 
-1038 IWKINPYNISN
+1038 
-1049 ALVNG
+1049 
-1054 VSDKVYN
+1054 
-1061 GNNIVQDNI
+1061 
-1070 NVTVPIPSG
+1070 
-1079 KTSNPTYNVTYKDN
+1079 
-1093 LNSGVATMIITGTG
+1093 
-1107 NYTGTKNVIF
+1107 
-1117 KINKANNP
+1117 
-1125 VIVKANTLTYNGK
+1125 
-1138 EQELITVS
+1138 LITVS

-1161 CSKNESIPKKINAGE
+1161 CSTNESIPKKINAGE
-1176 YTVYYYVSGDNNY
+1176 YTVYYYVIGDNNY

-1228 KTGDG
+1228 KIGDG

-1365 ATYNITVKKKENRP
+1365 ATYNIIVKKKENRP

>member
-20 IYAKSVNNEKNYA
+20 IYAKSVNNERNYA

-400 VSIPNKGDLDV
+400 VSIPNKDDLDV

-419 INKNSGYKVQT
+419 INKNGGYKVQT

-589 YSNNIIKEINNDIL
+589 YSNNILKEINNDIL

-692 SGVNADYSGVFS
+692 SGVNADYNGVFS

-734 ITSPNKTTYTV
+734 ITSPNKITYTV

-768 NNEYTITNLNT
+768 NNEYTITNFNT

-796 TFNYEVIEKVILNP
+796 SFNYEVIEKVILNP
-810 LKSINLNKTSGT
+810 LKSINLNKTSDT

-872 ITAKVGSLTAS
+872 ITAKVGNLTAS

-902 TYNGKEQEI
+902 TYNGKEQEL
-911 ITASNI
+911 ITVSNI
-917 KGNICYAYNP
+917 KGNICYSYNP

-932 SNKSIPKKINAG
+932 KNESIPKKINAG
-944 EYTVYYYVSGDNNY
+944 EYTVYYFVGGDNNY
-958 NSKSGSIKVNIN
+958 NSKSGNIKVNIN

-1038 IWKINPYNISN
+1038 IWKINPYNINN

-1107 NYTGTKNVIF
+1107 NYTGTKNVTF

-1125 VIVKANTLTYNGK
+1125 VIVKANTLTYNEQ

-1176 YTVYYYVSGDNNY
+1176 YTVYYFVSGDNNY

-1201 KKSGSISYLNKSIT
+1201 KKSGNISYLNKSIT

-1253 TILSSG
+1253 TILSAG

-1277 KEASYTLTVNKKI
+1277 KEASYTLTVNKKT

-1344 GVVKAVGVGN
+1344 GVVKAVGIGN

-1395 LNNNVNIN
+1395 LNNNININ

-1410 YSSIIKSN
+1410 YNPIIKSN

-1473 NTKKILKDVFILS
+1473 NTKKITGDVFILS

>member
-68 SVKNYLENISYNNFH
+68 SVNNYLENISYNNFH

-130 TIDYDNDGIV
+130 IIDYDNDGIV

-173 TLSNKSLGTYNM
+173 TLSNKSLGSYNM

-218 YPVFTWDIMGNVISP
+218 YPVFTWDIIGNVISP

-301 RSISNSGVIVYR
+301 KSISNSGVIVYK

-400 VSIPNKGDLDV
+400 ISIPNKDDLDV

-437 IYVGSITNNKL
+437 IYVGLITNNKL

-487 LIYGCWNKIGVYS
+487 L
-500 LENNIWKKRAEYNYS
+500 
-515 TGYMSTEVINNELYI
+515 
-530 ANMYDNNNAELL
+530 
-542 KYKDDNITKVT
+542 
-553 NYYSGSFVGD
+553 
-563 PKVLS
+563 
-568 INNKIYL
+568 

-589 YSNNIIKEINNDIL
+589 YSNNILKEINNDIL

-623 GDIELYEFDGTNFKK
+623 SDIELYEFDGTNFKK

-673 VLMVYSLSDKVT
+673 VLIVYSLSDKIT
-685 MEGNNIA
+685 MEENNIA

-768 NNEYTITNLNT
+768 NNEYTITNFNT

-796 TFNYEVIEKVILNP
+796 IFNYEVIEKVILNP

-829 NLTVIYNPSNTTDNK
+829 NL
-844 NVTWT
+844 
-849 SSNNNVASIN
+849 
-859 NGVVTAKGIGNAI
+859 
-872 ITAKVGSLTAS
+872 
-883 YKITVIKHDNPVI
+883 
-896 VKANTL
+896 
-902 TYNGKEQEI
+902 
-911 ITASNI
+911 
-917 KGNICYAYNP
+917 
-927 ISSCS
+927 
-932 SNKSIPKKINAG
+932 
-944 EYTVYYYVSGDNNY
+944 
-958 NSKSGSIKVNIN
+958 
-970 KKVITK
+970 
-976 PVSSSDKTYN
+976 
-986 GTIQNSNIVKPD
+986 
-998 GVSIKN
+998 
-1004 GSIESATNV
+1004 
-1013 GKYNITYILDQ
+1013 
-1024 NHIWN
+1024 
-1029 DGSNNDVTV
+1029 
-1038 IWKINPYNISN
+1038 
-1049 ALVNG
+1049 
-1054 VSDKVYN
+1054 
-1061 GNNIVQDNI
+1061 
-1070 NVTVPIPSG
+1070 
-1079 KTSNPTYNVTYKDN
+1079 
-1093 LNSGVATMIITGTG
+1093 
-1107 NYTGTKNVIF
+1107 
-1117 KINKANNP
+1117 
-1125 VIVKANTLTYNGK
+1125 
-1138 EQELITVS
+1138 
-1146 NIKGNICYSYNPISS
+1146 
-1161 CSKNESIPKKINAGE
+1161 
-1176 YTVYYYVSGDNNY
+1176 
-1189 NSKSGSIKVNIN
+1189 
-1201 KKSGSISYLNKSIT
+1201 
-1215 KTQGDQAFTNVLT
+1215 
-1228 KTGDG
+1228 
-1233 IINYSSSDNKVATID
+1233 
-1248 KNGKV
+1248 
-1253 TILSSG
+1253 
-1259 NTVIKAI
+1259 
-1266 VIDGENYFYNI
+1266 
-1277 KEASYTLTVNKKI
+1277 
-1290 INIPI
+1290 
-1295 TSISLNKT
+1295 
-1303 SGTKYIGETENLV
+1303 V

-1329 ITWTTSNSKVATINN
+1329 IIWTTSNKKVATINN

-1379 ITYKY
+1379 TTYKY

-1410 YSSIIKSN
+1410 YGSIIKSN

-1468 KNHIM
+1468 KNF
-1473 NTKKILKDVFILS
+1473 K
-1486 ADYNNDGKISAL
+1486 
-1498 DYVRIKNY
+1498 
-1506 IMNGGK
+1506 

>member
-589 YSNNIIKEINNDIL
+589 YSNNILKEINNDIL

-609 KDLNNKIIIAGKNT
+609 KDLNNKIIIVGKNT

-643 PYNLPQLFK
+643 PFNLPQLFK

-768 NNEYTITNLNT
+768 NNEYTITNFNT

-796 TFNYEVIEKVILNP
+796 TFNYEVIEKVILTP

-849 SSNNNVASIN
+849 SSNNVASIN

-902 TYNGKEQEI
+902 TYNE
-911 ITASNI
+911 
-917 KGNICYAYNP
+917 
-927 ISSCS
+927 
-932 SNKSIPKKINAG
+932 
-944 EYTVYYYVSGDNNY
+944 
-958 NSKSGSIKVNIN
+958 
-970 KKVITK
+970 
-976 PVSSSDKTYN
+976 
-986 GTIQNSNIVKPD
+986 
-998 GVSIKN
+998 
-1004 GSIESATNV
+1004 
-1013 GKYNITYILDQ
+1013 
-1024 NHIWN
+1024 
-1029 DGSNNDVTV
+1029 
-1038 IWKINPYNISN
+1038 
-1049 ALVNG
+1049 
-1054 VSDKVYN
+1054 
-1061 GNNIVQDNI
+1061 
-1070 NVTVPIPSG
+1070 
-1079 KTSNPTYNVTYKDN
+1079 
-1093 LNSGVATMIITGTG
+1093 
-1107 NYTGTKNVIF
+1107 
-1117 KINKANNP
+1117 
-1125 VIVKANTLTYNGK
+1125 K

-1161 CSKNESIPKKINAGE
+1161 CSTNESIPKKINAGE

-1329 ITWTTSNSKVATINN
+1329 IIWTTSNSKVATINN

-1384 TYDSSKKIIFK
+1384 SYDSSKKIIFK
-1395 LNNNVNIN
+1395 LNNNINIT

-1473 NTKKILKDVFILS
+1473 NTKKIIGDVFILS

>member
-400 VSIPNKGDLDV
+400 VSIPNKDDLDV

-589 YSNNIIKEINNDIL
+589 YSNNILKEINNDIL

-768 NNEYTITNLNT
+768 NNEYTITNFNT

-859 NGVVTAKGIGNAI
+859 NGVVTAKGIGNAV

-902 TYNGKEQEI
+902 TYNGKEQEL
-911 ITASNI
+911 ITVSNI
-917 KGNICYAYNP
+917 KGNICYSYNP

-932 SNKSIPKKINAG
+932 KNESIPKKINAG
-944 EYTVYYYVSGDNNY
+944 EYTVYYFVSGDNNY
-958 NSKSGSIKVNIN
+958 NSKSGIIKVNIN

-1107 NYTGTKNVIF
+1107 NYIGTKNVTF

-1125 VIVKANTLTYNGK
+1125 VIVKANTLTYNEK

-1189 NSKSGSIKVNIN
+1189 NSKSGSIKANIN

-1303 SGTKYIGETENLV
+1303 SGTKYIGETENLI

-1329 ITWTTSNSKVATINN
+1329 ITWTTSNNKVATINN

-1384 TYDSSKKIIFK
+1384 RYDSSKKIIYK
-1395 LNNNVNIN
+1395 LNNNININ

>member
-530 ANMYDNNNAELL
+530 ANMYDNKNAELL
-542 KYKDDNITKVT
+542 KYKNDNITKVT

-589 YSNNIIKEINNDIL
+589 YSNNILKEINNDIL

-768 NNEYTITNLNT
+768 NNEYTITNFNT

-902 TYNGKEQEI
+902 TYNE
-911 ITASNI
+911 
-917 KGNICYAYNP
+917 
-927 ISSCS
+927 
-932 SNKSIPKKINAG
+932 
-944 EYTVYYYVSGDNNY
+944 
-958 NSKSGSIKVNIN
+958 
-970 KKVITK
+970 
-976 PVSSSDKTYN
+976 
-986 GTIQNSNIVKPD
+986 
-998 GVSIKN
+998 
-1004 GSIESATNV
+1004 
-1013 GKYNITYILDQ
+1013 
-1024 NHIWN
+1024 
-1029 DGSNNDVTV
+1029 
-1038 IWKINPYNISN
+1038 
-1049 ALVNG
+1049 
-1054 VSDKVYN
+1054 
-1061 GNNIVQDNI
+1061 
-1070 NVTVPIPSG
+1070 
-1079 KTSNPTYNVTYKDN
+1079 
-1093 LNSGVATMIITGTG
+1093 
-1107 NYTGTKNVIF
+1107 
-1117 KINKANNP
+1117 
-1125 VIVKANTLTYNGK
+1125 K

-1161 CSKNESIPKKINAGE
+1161 CSKNESIPKRINAGE

-1303 SGTKYIGETENLV
+1303 SGTKYIGETENLI

-1365 ATYNITVKKKENRP
+1365 ATYNIAVKKKENRP

-1395 LNNNVNIN
+1395 LNNNININ

>member
-575 MVRESSTKKIKIYE
+575 MVRESSTRKIKIYE
-589 YSNNIIKEINNDIL
+589 YSNNILKEINNDIL

-768 NNEYTITNLNT
+768 NNEYTITNFNT

-902 TYNGKEQEI
+902 TYNGKEQE
-911 ITASNI
+911 
-917 KGNICYAYNP
+917 
-927 ISSCS
+927 
-932 SNKSIPKKINAG
+932 
-944 EYTVYYYVSGDNNY
+944 
-958 NSKSGSIKVNIN
+958 
-970 KKVITK
+970 
-976 PVSSSDKTYN
+976 
-986 GTIQNSNIVKPD
+986 
-998 GVSIKN
+998 
-1004 GSIESATNV
+1004 
-1013 GKYNITYILDQ
+1013 
-1024 NHIWN
+1024 
-1029 DGSNNDVTV
+1029 
-1038 IWKINPYNISN
+1038 
-1049 ALVNG
+1049 
-1054 VSDKVYN
+1054 
-1061 GNNIVQDNI
+1061 
-1070 NVTVPIPSG
+1070 
-1079 KTSNPTYNVTYKDN
+1079 
-1093 LNSGVATMIITGTG
+1093 
-1107 NYTGTKNVIF
+1107 
-1117 KINKANNP
+1117 
-1125 VIVKANTLTYNGK
+1125 
-1138 EQELITVS
+1138 LITVS

-1176 YTVYYYVSGDNNY
+1176 YIVYYFVSGDNNY

-1395 LNNNVNIN
+1395 LNNNININ

-1473 NTKKILKDVFILS
+1473 NTKKIIGDVFILS

>member
-13 ILLFPSN
+13 TLLFPSN

-367 NSKDKALLYSDGTN
+367 NSKGKALLYSDGTN

-400 VSIPNKGDLDV
+400 VSIPNKNDLDV

-542 KYKDDNITKVT
+542 KYKNDNITKVT

-589 YSNNIIKEINNDIL
+589 YSNNILKEINNDIL

-902 TYNGKEQEI
+902 TYNGKEQE
-911 ITASNI
+911 
-917 KGNICYAYNP
+917 
-927 ISSCS
+927 
-932 SNKSIPKKINAG
+932 
-944 EYTVYYYVSGDNNY
+944 
-958 NSKSGSIKVNIN
+958 
-970 KKVITK
+970 
-976 PVSSSDKTYN
+976 
-986 GTIQNSNIVKPD
+986 
-998 GVSIKN
+998 
-1004 GSIESATNV
+1004 
-1013 GKYNITYILDQ
+1013 
-1024 NHIWN
+1024 
-1029 DGSNNDVTV
+1029 
-1038 IWKINPYNISN
+1038 
-1049 ALVNG
+1049 
-1054 VSDKVYN
+1054 
-1061 GNNIVQDNI
+1061 
-1070 NVTVPIPSG
+1070 
-1079 KTSNPTYNVTYKDN
+1079 
-1093 LNSGVATMIITGTG
+1093 
-1107 NYTGTKNVIF
+1107 
-1117 KINKANNP
+1117 
-1125 VIVKANTLTYNGK
+1125 
-1138 EQELITVS
+1138 LITVS

-1176 YTVYYYVSGDNNY
+1176 YTVYYFVSGDNNY

-1303 SGTKYIGETENLV
+1303 SGIKYIGETENLV

-1329 ITWTTSNSKVATINN
+1329 ITWTTSNKKVATINN

-1418 NNILKDNDLIRTNM
+1418 NNILRDNDLIRTNM

>member
-20 IYAKSVNNEKNYA
+20 IYAKSVNNERNYA

-589 YSNNIIKEINNDIL
+589 YSNNILKEINNDIL

-715 DDITHIKY
+715 DNITHIKY

-768 NNEYTITNLNT
+768 NNEYTITNFNT

-859 NGVVTAKGIGNAI
+859 NGVVTAKEIGNAI
-872 ITAKVGSLTAS
+872 ITAKVGNLTAS

-902 TYNGKEQEI
+902 TYNGKEQEL
-911 ITASNI
+911 ITVSNI
-917 KGNICYAYNP
+917 KGNICYSYNP

-932 SNKSIPKKINAG
+932 KNESIPKKINAG
-944 EYTVYYYVSGDNNY
+944 EYTVYYFVGGDNNY
-958 NSKSGSIKVNIN
+958 NSKSGNIKVNIN

-1038 IWKINPYNISN
+1038 IWKINPYNINN

-1107 NYTGTKNVIF
+1107 NYTGTKNVTF

-1125 VIVKANTLTYNGK
+1125 VIVKANTLTYNEQ

-1176 YTVYYYVSGDNNY
+1176 YTVYYFVSGDNNY

-1201 KKSGSISYLNKSIT
+1201 KKSGNISYLNKSIT
-1215 KTQGDQAFTNVLT
+1215 KIQGDQAFTNVLT

-1253 TILSSG
+1253 TILSAG

-1277 KEASYTLTVNKKI
+1277 KEASYTLTVNKKT

-1344 GVVKAVGVGN
+1344 GVVKAVGIGN

-1395 LNNNVNIN
+1395 LNNNININ

-1410 YSSIIKSN
+1410 YNPIIKSN

-1473 NTKKILKDVFILS
+1473 NTKKITGDVFILS

>member
-20 IYAKSVNNEKNYA
+20 IYAKSVNNERNYA

-130 TIDYDNDGIV
+130 IIDYDNDGIV

-500 LENNIWKKRAEYNYS
+500 LENNTWKKRAEYNYS

-542 KYKDDNITKVT
+542 KYKDDNIIKVT

-589 YSNNIIKEINNDIL
+589 YSNNILKEINNDIL

-609 KDLNNKIIIAGKNT
+609 KDLNNKIIIASKNT

-768 NNEYTITNLNT
+768 NNEYTITNFNT

-859 NGVVTAKGIGNAI
+859 NGVVTAKGIGNAV

-883 YKITVIKHDNPVI
+883 YKIIVIKHDNPVI

-902 TYNGKEQEI
+902 TYNGKEQEL
-911 ITASNI
+911 ITVSNI
-917 KGNICYAYNP
+917 KGNICYSYNP

-932 SNKSIPKKINAG
+932 SNENIPKKINAG

-1107 NYTGTKNVIF
+1107 NYTGTKNVTF

-1161 CSKNESIPKKINAGE
+1161 CSSNENIPKKINAGE

-1201 KKSGSISYLNKSIT
+1201 KKSGSISYLNKNIT

-1329 ITWTTSNSKVATINN
+1329 ITWTTSNKKVATINN
-1344 GVVKAVGVGN
+1344 GVVKAVGIGN

-1395 LNNNVNIN
+1395 LNNNININ

-1410 YSSIIKSN
+1410 YNSIIKSN

-1473 NTKKILKDVFILS
+1473 NTKKITGDVFILS

-1498 DYVRIKNY
+1498 DYVKIKNY

>member
-20 IYAKSVNNEKNYA
+20 IYAKSVNNERNYA

-68 SVKNYLENISYNNFH
+68 SVKNYLKNISYNNFH

-500 LENNIWKKRAEYNYS
+500 LENNIWKKRSEYNYS

-530 ANMYDNNNAELL
+530 ANMYNNNNAELL
-542 KYKDDNITKVT
+542 KYKNDNITKVT

-589 YSNNIIKEINNDIL
+589 YSNNILKEINNDIL

-715 DDITHIKY
+715 DNITHIKY

-768 NNEYTITNLNT
+768 NNEYTITNFNT

-859 NGVVTAKGIGNAI
+859 NGVVTAKEIGNAI

-902 TYNGKEQEI
+902 TYNE
-911 ITASNI
+911 
-917 KGNICYAYNP
+917 
-927 ISSCS
+927 
-932 SNKSIPKKINAG
+932 
-944 EYTVYYYVSGDNNY
+944 
-958 NSKSGSIKVNIN
+958 
-970 KKVITK
+970 
-976 PVSSSDKTYN
+976 
-986 GTIQNSNIVKPD
+986 
-998 GVSIKN
+998 
-1004 GSIESATNV
+1004 
-1013 GKYNITYILDQ
+1013 
-1024 NHIWN
+1024 
-1029 DGSNNDVTV
+1029 
-1038 IWKINPYNISN
+1038 
-1049 ALVNG
+1049 
-1054 VSDKVYN
+1054 
-1061 GNNIVQDNI
+1061 
-1070 NVTVPIPSG
+1070 
-1079 KTSNPTYNVTYKDN
+1079 
-1093 LNSGVATMIITGTG
+1093 
-1107 NYTGTKNVIF
+1107 
-1117 KINKANNP
+1117 
-1125 VIVKANTLTYNGK
+1125 K

-1161 CSKNESIPKKINAGE
+1161 CLKNESIPKKINAGE

-1329 ITWTTSNSKVATINN
+1329 ITWTTSNNKVATINN

-1395 LNNNVNIN
+1395 LNNNININ

-1473 NTKKILKDVFILS
+1473 NTKKILKDVFMLS

>member
-400 VSIPNKGDLDV
+400 VSIPNKDDLDV

-589 YSNNIIKEINNDIL
+589 YSNNILKEINNDIL

-768 NNEYTITNLNT
+768 NNEYTITNFNT

-902 TYNGKEQEI
+902 TYNGKEQEL
-911 ITASNI
+911 ITVSNI
-917 KGNICYAYNP
+917 KGNICYSYNP

-932 SNKSIPKKINAG
+932 TNESIPKKINAG
-944 EYTVYYYVSGDNNY
+944 EYTVYYFVSGDNNY
-958 NSKSGSIKVNIN
+958 NSKSGSVKVNIN

-976 PVSSSDKTYN
+976 PISSSDKTYN

-1029 DGSNNDVTV
+1029 DESNNDVTV

-1054 VSDKVYN
+1054 VNDKVYN

-1079 KTSNPTYNVTYKDN
+1079 KNSNPTYNVTYKDN

-1125 VIVKANTLTYNGK
+1125 VIVKVNTLTYNGK

-1161 CSKNESIPKKINAGE
+1161 CSTNESIPKKINAGE
-1176 YTVYYYVSGDNNY
+1176 YTVYYFVSGDNNY

-1395 LNNNVNIN
+1395 LNNNININ

>member
-301 RSISNSGVIVYR
+301 RSISNSGIIVYR

-448 YTTVYDNGN
+448 YTTVYYNGN

-589 YSNNIIKEINNDIL
+589 YSNNILKEINNDIL

-768 NNEYTITNLNT
+768 NNEYTITNFNT

-859 NGVVTAKGIGNAI
+859 NGVVTAKGIGNAV

-883 YKITVIKHDNPVI
+883 YKITVIKHD
-896 VKANTL
+896 
-902 TYNGKEQEI
+902 
-911 ITASNI
+911 
-917 KGNICYAYNP
+917 
-927 ISSCS
+927 
-932 SNKSIPKKINAG
+932 
-944 EYTVYYYVSGDNNY
+944 
-958 NSKSGSIKVNIN
+958 
-970 KKVITK
+970 
-976 PVSSSDKTYN
+976 
-986 GTIQNSNIVKPD
+986 
-998 GVSIKN
+998 
-1004 GSIESATNV
+1004 
-1013 GKYNITYILDQ
+1013 
-1024 NHIWN
+1024 
-1029 DGSNNDVTV
+1029 
-1038 IWKINPYNISN
+1038 
-1049 ALVNG
+1049 
-1054 VSDKVYN
+1054 
-1061 GNNIVQDNI
+1061 
-1070 NVTVPIPSG
+1070 
-1079 KTSNPTYNVTYKDN
+1079 
-1093 LNSGVATMIITGTG
+1093 
-1107 NYTGTKNVIF
+1107 
-1117 KINKANNP
+1117 NP

-1161 CSKNESIPKKINAGE
+1161 CSTNESIPKKINAGE
-1176 YTVYYYVSGDNNY
+1176 YTVYYFVSGDNNY

-1253 TILSSG
+1253 TILSPG

-1329 ITWTTSNSKVATINN
+1329 IIWTTSNSKVATINN

-1395 LNNNVNIN
+1395 LNNNININ

>member
-130 TIDYDNDGIV
+130 TIDYDKDGIV

-287 VEYRKKP
+287 VEYRKKS

-589 YSNNIIKEINNDIL
+589 YSNNILKEINNDIL

-768 NNEYTITNLNT
+768 NNEYTITNFNT

-844 NVTWT
+844 NVIWT
-849 SSNNNVASIN
+849 SSNNNVATIN

-902 TYNGKEQEI
+902 TYNGKEQEL
-911 ITASNI
+911 ITVSNI
-917 KGNICYAYNP
+917 KGNICYSYNP

-932 SNKSIPKKINAG
+932 KNESIPKKINAG

-976 PVSSSDKTYN
+976 PISSSDKTYN

-1004 GSIESATNV
+1004 GSIESAINV

-1070 NVTVPIPSG
+1070 NVTVPITSG

-1107 NYTGTKNVIF
+1107 NYTGTKNVTF
-1117 KINKANNP
+1117 KINKADNP

-1215 KTQGDQAFTNVLT
+1215 KTQGDQTFTNVLT

-1403 TFKNNLN
+1403 TFKNNLS

-1473 NTKKILKDVFILS
+1473 NTKKITGDVFILS

>member
-530 ANMYDNNNAELL
+530 ANMYDNKNAELL
-542 KYKDDNITKVT
+542 KYKNDNITKVT

-589 YSNNIIKEINNDIL
+589 YSNNILKEINNDIL

-768 NNEYTITNLNT
+768 NNEYTITNFNT

-859 NGVVTAKGIGNAI
+859 NGVVTAKGIGNAV

-896 VKANTL
+896 VK
-902 TYNGKEQEI
+902 
-911 ITASNI
+911 
-917 KGNICYAYNP
+917 
-927 ISSCS
+927 
-932 SNKSIPKKINAG
+932 
-944 EYTVYYYVSGDNNY
+944 V
-958 NSKSGSIKVNIN
+958 
-970 KKVITK
+970 
-976 PVSSSDKTYN
+976 
-986 GTIQNSNIVKPD
+986 
-998 GVSIKN
+998 
-1004 GSIESATNV
+1004 
-1013 GKYNITYILDQ
+1013 
-1024 NHIWN
+1024 
-1029 DGSNNDVTV
+1029 
-1038 IWKINPYNISN
+1038 
-1049 ALVNG
+1049 
-1054 VSDKVYN
+1054 
-1061 GNNIVQDNI
+1061 
-1070 NVTVPIPSG
+1070 
-1079 KTSNPTYNVTYKDN
+1079 
-1093 LNSGVATMIITGTG
+1093 
-1107 NYTGTKNVIF
+1107 
-1117 KINKANNP
+1117 
-1125 VIVKANTLTYNGK
+1125 NTLTYNGK

-1161 CSKNESIPKKINAGE
+1161 CSTNESIPKKINAGE
-1176 YTVYYYVSGDNNY
+1176 YTVYYFVSGDNNY

-1395 LNNNVNIN
+1395 LNNNININ

-1410 YSSIIKSN
+1410 YNPIIKSN